1 MSKESTKKA
10 FQEERD
16 SLITYRKSILLLIL
30 SVFMLVLASC
40 SSSPSEADIEA
51 TVQARVEATAIAQPT
66 ATPAPTP
73 TSTPAPTPTSMPTA
87 AVTNVHEN
95 SLDKETAL
103 KYFENNEFEL
113 AIEHINRHIKLYP
126 RDTSSYVLRG
136 SAHAGL
142 NKFRD
147 ALDDFNIVLNLP
159 PMSTDPEEVRDE
171 KRNTLQI
178 IAYLYWELGLLQDS
192 FNNLDKLLHIDEK
205 NMAASEFAINSET
218 QKTIKWLMD
227 GINYSNDG
235 LYEKAIESFTE
246 FIDCTWSGKPPV
258 YGSMP
263 EGCTEHNYNVFITWQ
278 GGGEHPIGYF
288 HRGVAYKELG
298 DLQKATSDFTKVIE
312 LDPDNSRGF
321 SRKAT
326 DAGFV
331 AIPTPT
337 PTATPIS
344 ASSSYTKAEVIKILE
359 DYLDPREYVAS
370 AGRPSCLWVM
380 QTRGEF
386 QAFYEPNDQRWLIV
400 SGIEEGKTWPVMQ
413 DVPLLKWYFYERTG
427 AIESIVAT
435 SYSQLRSG
443 C

>member
-1 MSKESTKKA
+1 M
-10 FQEERD
+10 RY
-16 SLITYRKSILLLIL
+16 LTYIFLAGSILLVGCGDSTTDTEQVATPSATQE
-30 SVFMLVLASC
+30 SVAPPVTTT
-40 SSSPSEADIEA
+40 A
-51 TVQARVEATAIAQPT
+51 TSTPAP
-66 ATPAPTP
+66 TPAPTP
-73 TSTPAPTPTSMPTA
+73 TSIPTA
-87 AVTNVHEN
+87 PVTNVHEK

-103 KYFENNEFEL
+103 KYFENKEFEL
-113 AIEHINRHIKLYP
+113 AIEHINLHIKLYP
-126 RDTSSYVLRG
+126 RDSVSYVLRG
-136 SAHAGL
+136 SAHSAL
-142 NKFRD
+142 SNFRD

-159 PMSTDPEEVRDE
+159 PKSTDPKEVRDE

-205 NMAASEFAINSET
+205 NMDASEFAINSET

-246 FIDCTWSGKPPV
+246 FIDCTWSGKTPV

-359 DYLDPREYVAS
+359 DYLDPREYVDS
-370 AGRPSCLWVM
+370 PGRPSCLWVM

-400 SGIEEGKTWPVMQ
+400 SDIEEGKPWPVMK
-413 DVPLLKWYFYERTG
+413 DVPLLKWYFYERTS